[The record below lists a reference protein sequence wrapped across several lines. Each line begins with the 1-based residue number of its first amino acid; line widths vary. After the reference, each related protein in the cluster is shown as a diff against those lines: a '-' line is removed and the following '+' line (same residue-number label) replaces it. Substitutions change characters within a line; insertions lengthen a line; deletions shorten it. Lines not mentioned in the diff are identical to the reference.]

1 MMALRP
7 AGVLSLSLLAV
18 VGVVSAA
25 TASSSSSMPSGF
37 CFRRAFATTTRGST
51 LSSSSSSSSPS
62 RSSARNPLTRHHRTL
77 FLTPENQHAIDEAR
91 RRQFRASST
100 ALHASSSSS
109 SQPSSLTFTT
119 KDEYFAHLFSISDLP
134 LGFKVGTS
142 WISFTPQEANFPSRM
157 NVTLI
162 ALDEPTDK
170 FALAFTKNAFPGAPI
185 RVGKQRKDQP
195 LLQAIVVNNKISNV
209 CPGGGGG
216 DGGVADAEL
225 VCAAVAKQ
233 LNLPSGNLVLPSS
246 TGVIGWRLPFQA
258 VIDAVPSVL
267 KTMQSASILPAAA
280 GIITTDRYPKI
291 RASSIGG
298 GKIVGIAKGAGMIE
312 PNLATMLVYLL
323 TDLAV
328 PREVLREWL
337 PEVVSGSFNCIS
349 IDSDQSTSD
358 TVVLLSSGKVP
369 VSEKDYL
376 QIKQS
381 LISLTQK
388 LAEDIVRNGEGTN
401 HVIELKVSHAPSLE
415 IARALGR
422 QVINSPLL
430 KCAIAGNDP
439 NVGRLAAAVGS
450 YVGNQ
455 GLEKGLKLEKCRLLM
470 GGKVVFK
477 GGAFE
482 LDPEKEKFLVEHM
495 KGAQLEPGPLTM
507 ESGAHIK
514 FPPHERNVMLEVD
527 LGEEGGEELTLFGS
541 DLTYAYVTENADY
554 RS

>member
-1 MMALRP
+1 MALRP
-7 AGVLSLSLLAV
+7 AGFISLTALAIV
-18 VGVVSAA
+18 AA
-25 TASSSSSMPSGF
+25 TTSTSSFMPPGF
-37 CFRRAFATTTRGST
+37 CFRRAFATTTRACNVPS
-51 LSSSSSSSSPS
+51 LSSSGFH
-62 RSSARNPLTRHHRTL
+62 NTLTTHHRAL

-100 ALHASSSSS
+100 TLHASTSSPS
-109 SQPSSLTFTT
+109 SQPSSLTFST
-119 KDEYFAHLFSISDLP
+119 KDEYFAHLSSIADLP

-170 FALAFTKNAFPGAPI
+170 FALALTKNAFPGAPV
-185 RVGKQRKDQP
+185 RVGKQRKEQP

-209 CPGGGGG
+209 CPGGYGG

-225 VCAAVAKQ
+225 VCAAVAKH
-233 LNLPSGNLVLPSS
+233 LNLPSGSLVLPSS

-267 KTMQSASILPAAA
+267 KTMQSTSILPAAA

-291 RASSIGG
+291 RAASIGG

-328 PREVLREWL
+328 PREVLRQWL
-337 PEVVSGSFNCIS
+337 PEVVGGSFNCIS
-349 IDSDQSTSD
+349 VDSDQSTSD

-369 VSEKDYL
+369 VDEADYPA
-376 QIKQS
+376 IKES
-381 LISLTQK
+381 LISLARK

-401 HVIELKVSHAPSLE
+401 HVIELKVSHAPSLA

-455 GLEKGLKLEKCRLLM
+455 GLESDLRLEKCRLLM
-470 GGKVVFK
+470 GGKIVFK

-482 LDPEKEKFLVEHM
+482 LDPEKERYLVEHM
-495 KGAQLEPGPLTM
+495 EAAQLEPGPLTM
-507 ESGAHIK
+507 ASGAHIE

>member
-1 MMALRP
+1 
-7 AGVLSLSLLAV
+7 
-18 VGVVSAA
+18 
-25 TASSSSSMPSGF
+25 
-37 CFRRAFATTTRGST
+37 
-51 LSSSSSSSSPS
+51 
-62 RSSARNPLTRHHRTL
+62 
-77 FLTPENQHAIDEAR
+77 
-91 RRQFRASST
+91 
-100 ALHASSSSS
+100 
-109 SQPSSLTFTT
+109 
-119 KDEYFAHLFSISDLP
+119 
-134 LGFKVGTS
+134 
-142 WISFTPQEANFPSRM
+142 M

-185 RVGKQRKDQP
+185 RVGKQRKEQP

-233 LNLPSGNLVLPSS
+233 LNLPSGNFVLPSS

-267 KTMQSASILPAAA
+267 KTMQSTSILPAAA

-298 GKIVGIAKGAGMIE
+298 GKVVGIAKGAGMIE

-328 PREVLREWL
+328 PREVLRRWL
-337 PEVVSGSFNCIS
+337 PDVVGESFNCIS
-349 IDSDQSTSD
+349 VDSDQSTSD

-369 VSEKDYL
+369 VDEADYPA
-376 QIKQS
+376 IKTS
-381 LISLTQK
+381 LISLTRK

-470 GGKVVFK
+470 GGQVVFK

-482 LDPEKEKFLVEHM
+482 LDPEKEKYLVEHM
-495 KGAQLEPGPLTM
+495 KAAQLEPGPLTM
-507 ESGAHIK
+507 ASGAHIQ